1 MPIKKNKDWLLPEG
15 IPEILPVTGI
25 PVGQAMVHIQNRS
38 ELHLFLDPK
47 IRK

>member
-15 IPEILPVTGI
+15 IPEILPLTGI
-25 PVGQAMVHIQNRS
+25 PVGQAMDTYSKQVGIASIPR
-38 ELHLFLDPK
+38 K